1 MEMKRILVTG
11 STGFIGT
18 RLFRTATNKGFEVQR
33 GLRRENGLE
42 GVVVGDIGPDTD
54 WSGALKDIDAVVHL
68 AARVHVMKDAAK
80 DPLAEFRRTNVDG
93 TLNLAKQAA
102 KAGVRRLVF
111 LSSIK
116 VNGEAT
122 RPGQPFTNQDKPDP
136 QDPYAVSKFEAE
148 NGLRQIADE
157 TGMELVIIRP
167 PLVYGPGAPGNFG
180 RLIKLVQKGLP
191 LPLGKVNNKRSLVA
205 LDNLV
210 DLIMTCLEHPT
221 AAGQTFLVS
230 DGQDLSTPGLIRK
243 IARAMG
249 KKARLLPVPPY
260 LLRLAGRIT
269 GKSAEVERLVGS
281 LQVDTRHTCETL
293 GWKPVVSV
301 DEQLKKI
308 VEAAGSGRVE

>member
-1 MEMKRILVTG
+1 MTTNQILITG
-11 STGFIGT
+11 ATGFVGS
-18 RLFRTATNKGFEVQR
+18 RLCQIAAEKGFSVR
-33 GLRRENGLE
+33 RALRWDNGHGGL
-42 GVVVGDIGPDTD
+42 VVGDIGPDTD
-54 WSGALKDIDAVVHL
+54 WSGALKDIDVVVHL
-68 AARVHVMKDAAK
+68 AARVHVMEDAAK
-80 DPLAEFRRTNVDG
+80 DSLSEFRRTNVDG

-102 KAGVRRLVF
+102 KAGVKRLVF

-136 QDPYAVSKFEAE
+136 HDPYALSKHEAE
-148 NGLRQIADE
+148 EALRRVEKDTGLE
-157 TGMELVIIRP
+157 VVIIRP
-167 PLVYGPGAPGNFG
+167 PLVYGPGVKANFL
-180 RLIKLVQKGLP
+180 RLIQAVQKGVF

-210 DLIMTCLEHPT
+210 DLILTCLKHPA

-260 LLRLAGRIT
+260 LLRLAGRIM
-269 GKSAEVERLVGS
+269 GKSAEVERLSGS
-281 LQVDTRHTCETL
+281 LQVDIGHTCETL

-308 VEAAGSGRVE
+308 VEGFGGGRVE